1 MALASVAL
9 KSARVF
15 LGDING
21 ITWPDTILLPILQ
34 EAHSELVQELEKFS
48 LPIILHQSCI
58 ILVPAGARCLGSN
71 QPDTLVEPISI
82 MERIPGTDMEDFEL
96 MIRMTFIPTVDLD
109 EDLTYWAWQGQ
120 QIKFL
125 GATQDREIILRYKGS
140 VATPQTLNDPL
151 GFTFAERYIGPRI
164 ASIAWD
170 SVGKDGKKFQTLA
183 ENNLYKIVQS
193 NVTNDQR
200 PVRRKGYRTPKDTG
214 PEGARISGIITVQ
227 GPTVTWL
234 PTTTPPDGIRTEFFF
249 TKFPKYV
256 SWNGLNQFEGIGYT
270 LNVYP
275 TNAQPVGPLSPGY
288 SMTYGCGVYSI
299 TFLNSL
305 NLPIAPVIG
314 DDIRAE
320 TGSVELGIPIHWVY
334 TLTPPDGVRTSF
346 DFPAKPNYVSWNGL
360 NQFLAQYLTTQVVGR
375 FSVTFIDNL
384 GNPAVPAADDDI
396 REEIS

>member
-256 SWNGLNQFEGIGYT
+256 SWNGLNQFAGIGYILT
-270 LNVYP
+270 TYASSLFP
-275 TNAQPVGPLSPGY
+275 TAMSDGY
-288 SMTYGCGVYSI
+288 LI
-299 TFLNSL
+299 TFAGGIYTVTFVN
-305 NLPIAPVIG
+305 NNGTPVAPG
-314 DDIRAE
+314 PTDDIRADV
-320 TGSVELGIPIHWVY
+320 SNASLGTQTQWLY
-334 TLTPPDGVRTSF
+334 TTTPPDGIRTGF
-346 DFPAKPNYVSWNGL
+346 NFPLKPNYVSWNGL
-360 NQFLAQYLTTQVVGR
+360 NQFQSVPTSTAPYGR
-375 FSVTFIDNL
+375 FAVTFIDVN
-384 GNPAVPAADDDI
+384 GAVLTPTVGDDI
-396 REEIS
+396 REEIN

>member
-1 MALASVAL
+1 
-9 KSARVF
+9 
-15 LGDING
+15 
-21 ITWPDTILLPILQ
+21 
-34 EAHSELVQELEKFS
+34 VQELEKFS

-151 GFTFAERYIGPRI
+151 GFIFAERYIGPRI
-164 ASIAWD
+164 AAIAYD
-170 SVGKDGKKFQTLA
+170 SVGKDGKKFQALA
-183 ENNLYKIVQS
+183 DSNLYKIVQS

-200 PVRRKGYRTPKDTG
+200 PVRRKGYRSPKDTG

-227 GPTVTWL
+227 GPTVAWL
-234 PTTTPPDGIRTEFFF
+234 PTTTPPDGIRTMFFF
-249 TKFPKYV
+249 TRFPKYV
-256 SWNGLNQFEGIGYT
+256 SWNGLNQFENIGYLLT
-270 LNVYP
+270 VFP
-275 TNAQPVGPLSPGY
+275 TASQPVGPLSPGY
-288 SMTYGCGVYSI
+288 SMTQSGGIYSV
-299 TFLNSL
+299 TFLDSNGTAL
-305 NLPIAPVIG
+305 VPGIK
-314 DDIRAE
+314 DDIRE
-320 TGSVELGIPIHWVY
+320 QVGSVELGIPLYWVY
-334 TLTPPDGVRTSF
+334 TLTPPDGIRTSF
-346 DFPAKPNYVSWNGL
+346 DFAIKPNFVSWNGL
-360 NQFLAQYLTTQVVGR
+360 NQFLATYLSTATVGR
-375 FSVTFIDNL
+375 FAVTFIDVNGL
-384 GNPAVPAADDDI
+384 VLTPTIGDDI